1 MPLITGQILNN
12 RYRIVKLL
20 GQGGFGAVYRAW
32 DVNLSRPCAVKE
44 NMDASP
50 EAQVQ
55 FGREATILANLI
67 HPNLARVTDYFFL
80 PGQGQYLVMDYV
92 EGEDLQAMLE
102 RTRTSI
108 PEAQALDW
116 IGQVCDALSYMH
128 AQNPPIIH
136 RDIKPANIK
145 ITPESKAVLVDFGIA
160 KIYDPNLKTTLGAR
174 AVTPGYSSP
183 EQYGQGKTDP
193 RSDIYSLGATLYT
206 LVTGQAPPES
216 VEILM
221 RDSGPVTPAAQINPR
236 ISPSVSAAI
245 AKAMDT
251 DRTRRFTS
259 GQAFKSALTEKPS
272 SPAPI
277 PSTVYSPSVQSAQPV
292 KASQSPAPAAAWQP
306 IPTPA
311 PQVPRSAPARPPRRI
326 PWAWIGG
333 IGLIGFLGLC
343 MILVLSSR
351 GGGGNTP
358 PPTSRP
364 TRTPSDN
371 NASSPTQIHSTAA
384 PTLLPPTPLP
394 QFVSKDAHTYTDVV
408 AYDPDT
414 LDPALS
420 YSLDSNPLPNNVF
433 ETLVTYKRDDPN
445 AIIPLL
451 ATGWGVSGDGLTVT
465 FKLHQGIKFH
475 DGSPLTAMD
484 VAYSFQRGLL
494 QGGTGSPQW
503 LLTEPFFGQDVY
515 DITQLVDS
523 SGKLEDNPVDLAKAN
538 PDLLIEACKRV
549 MDAITPVDD
558 YTIAFHLK
566 QPYAPFL
573 AVLAGPWGS
582 IQAKQWVT
590 SNGGWDGDCAH
601 WQNYYGKTTDD
612 LNKTPLG
619 RGAMG
624 TGPYRLDHWTA
635 GSEIVLTANPDYWRQ
650 EPAWPGGP
658 VGVPALKTVVVKIV
672 SDAAQRLAMFQ
683 SGEADSVYAYTGDYT
698 ELDKTLG
705 LVCMPDG
712 KCQPSANPEKPEMLL
727 KTATNNYHT
736 DLFFTW
742 KINTQEGNP
751 LIGSGKLDGNGIPP
765 DFFSDIHVRK
775 AFAYCFNYGD
785 YLNRAYN
792 GEASRTTNIMLPG
805 MVGYDPQNPVYNYDP
820 GKCADEFK
828 ASGWKAPDGRSLWD
842 VGFTL
847 TIPYNTGNLQRQAVA
862 EIYQRELAAVNPNFK
877 VLTSALA
884 TTDFT
889 KYRTSDKLPVFT
901 SGWIEDYQDT
911 HNWVVPYT
919 TGTYADRQNMSQDLI
934 KIFKDLELQGASEMD
949 PAKRADIYRKLSQV
963 YFEQAPATLLF
974 TQWNRHY
981 QQRWVEGWYQNPVLP
996 GTYYYVLSKN

>member
-1 MPLITGQILNN
+1 MPLKTGQILNN

-92 EGEDLQAMLE
+92 EGEDLQGMLE
-102 RTRTSI
+102 RTRASI
-108 PEAQALDW
+108 PEPQALDW
-116 IGQVCDALSYMH
+116 IGQVCDALNYMH

-145 ITPESKAVLVDFGIA
+145 ITPEGKAVLVDFGIA
-160 KIYDPNLKTTLGAR
+160 KLYDPNLKTTLGAR

-206 LVTGQAPPES
+206 LVTGQTPPES

-221 RDSGPVTPAAQINPR
+221 RDSGPVTPAVQINPH
-236 ISPSVSAAI
+236 ISASVSAAI

-259 GQAFKSALTEKPS
+259 GQAFKSALMDRAS
-272 SPAPI
+272 SPAPV
-277 PSTVYSPSVQSAQPV
+277 PSTVYSPSVQPVQPSQPATPAAVWQSA
-292 KASQSPAPAAAWQP
+292 SSPAGAARPA
-306 IPTPA
+306 
-311 PQVPRSAPARPPRRI
+311 SASPPRRI
-326 PWAWIGG
+326 PWVWIGG
-333 IGLIGFLGLC
+333 IGIIGFLGLC
-343 MILVLSSR
+343 MILFLSSR

-358 PPTSRP
+358 SPTFRP

-371 NASSPTQIHSTAA
+371 NSSASTQIHPTAA
-384 PTLLPPTPLP
+384 ATLPPSTPLP
-394 QFVSKDAHTYTDVV
+394 MFVSSNPQTYTDVV

-420 YSLDSNPLPNNVF
+420 YSLDSNPIPNNVY

-451 ATGWGVSGDGLTVT
+451 ATGWGVSGDGLTYT

-494 QGGTGSPQW
+494 QGGTSSPQW
-503 LLTEPFFGQDVY
+503 LLTEPIFGQDIY
-515 DITQLVDS
+515 DIAELVDS
-523 SGKLEDNPVDLAKAN
+523 SGKLDDNPVDLANAN
-538 PDLLIEACKRV
+538 ADLLVEACQRV
-549 MDAITPVDD
+549 LDAITPVDD
-558 YTIAFHLK
+558 NTVAFHLN

-573 AVLAGPWGS
+573 ATLAGPWGS
-582 IQAKQWVT
+582 IQSRQWII

-601 WQNYYGKTTDD
+601 WQNYYGKTAED

-619 RGAMG
+619 SAAMG
-624 TGPYRLDHWTA
+624 TGPYLLDHWKV
-635 GSEIVLTANPDYWRQ
+635 GSEIELTANPDYWRQ

-658 VGVPALKTVVVKIV
+658 VGAPALQSVVVKIV

-683 SGEADSVYAYTGDYT
+683 SGEADSVNAYTVDFAD
-698 ELDKTLG
+698 LDKQLG

-712 KCQPSANPEKPEMLL
+712 HCQPSASPEKPGMLL
-727 KTATNNYHT
+727 KASSNNYHN

-742 KINTQEGNP
+742 NINTQEGNP
-751 LIGSGKLDGNGIPP
+751 LIGSGQLDGNGIPP
-765 DFFSDIHVRK
+765 DFFNDIHIRK
-775 AFAYCFNYGD
+775 AFAYCFNYED
-785 YLNRAYN
+785 YLNRAFN
-792 GEASRTTNIMLPG
+792 GEAIRTTNIMLPG
-805 MVGYDPQNPVYNYDP
+805 MVGYNPQNPIYNYDP
-820 GKCADEFK
+820 GKCADEFN

-842 VGFTL
+842 VGFTI
-847 TIPYNTGNLQRQAVA
+847 TIPYNSGNLQRQAVA
-862 EIYQRELAAVNPNFK
+862 EIYQRELAAVNPKFK
-877 VLTSALA
+877 VLSSELEN
-884 TTDFT
+884 TDFQQ
-889 KYRTSDKLPVFT
+889 YRTSDKLPVFI

-919 TGTYADRQNMSQDLI
+919 SRTPASRQNMSQDQI
-934 KIFKDLELQGASEMD
+934 EVFKNLALQGASEMD
-949 PAKRADIYRKLSQV
+949 PAKRADIYRELSQV

-974 TQWNRHY
+974 TQWTRHY
-981 QQRWVEGWYQNPVLP
+981 QQRWVEGWYPNPVLP
-996 GTYYYVLSKN
+996 GTYYYVLKKN